1 MNLKQT
7 KFSDEVTVVANER
20 LAADTFKITLDAPG
34 FVPLVQPGQFALLRL
49 PGRLDPLCG
58 RPFAVYD
65 ADPAT
70 GRVEII
76 YLVVG
81 KMTRILSGFAAGD
94 TVELIGPSGNGWGV
108 ISGGAQP
115 FPGDRLIMVAGGVGQ
130 TPFLLLARQ
139 FAQRRAEGKN
149 TPELVLLYGARGSD
163 RMPPLG
169 DFARCGV
176 EVVTA
181 TEDGSAGYK
190 GFVTDL
196 IPRAAAG
203 AKSAVIA
210 ACGPKPMLRAVF
222 QQASGLSLPCWTS
235 LESPMSCGLGI
246 CFGCVVEYRTDEGT
260 WDYRR
265 TCQDGPIFDA
275 YRLKWD

>member
-1 MNLKQT
+1 MDLKQT
-7 KFSDEVTVVANER
+7 KFSAPVTVTANEP
-20 LAADTFKITLDAPG
+20 LAADTYKITLDAPD
-34 FVPLVQPGQFALLRL
+34 FVPLVKPGQFALLRL
-49 PGRLDPLCG
+49 AGRLDPLCS

-65 ADPAT
+65 ADPVT

-81 KMTRILSGFAAGD
+81 KMTRILATLLPGD
-94 TVELIGPSGNGWGV
+94 TVELIGPSGNGWEV
-108 ISGGAQP
+108 ISAGAEE
-115 FPGDRLIMVAGGVGQ
+115 FPGDRLVMVAGGVGQ

-139 FAQRRAEGKN
+139 FAARRVQGKSAPKL
-149 TPELVLLYGARGSD
+149 TLLYGARGAN
-163 RMPPLG
+163 RLVPLD
-169 DFARCGV
+169 DFARRDV
-176 EVVTA
+176 EVIIA
-181 TEDGSAGYK
+181 TEDGSSGYK

-196 IPRAAAG
+196 IPRAVEG
-203 AKSAVIA
+203 AKSAIIA
-210 ACGPKPMLRAVF
+210 ACGPKPMLRAAF
-222 QQASGLSLPCWTS
+222 GQASKLSLPCWTS

-275 YRLKWD
+275 YRLRWD

>member
-7 KFSDEVTVVANER
+7 KFSAVVPVVANER

-34 FVPLVQPGQFALLRL
+34 FAPLVKPGQFALLRL

-65 ADPAT
+65 ADPAS
-70 GRVEII
+70 GRVEMI

-81 KMTRILSGFAAGD
+81 KMTRILSDAAAGD
-94 TVELIGPSGNGWGV
+94 TVELIGPSGNGWEV
-108 ISGGAQP
+108 ISGGAQR

-139 FAQRRAEGKN
+139 FAQYRAQGKSAPDL
-149 TPELVLLYGARGSD
+149 TLLYGARGSE

-176 EVVTA
+176 EVITA

-203 AKSAVIA
+203 AESAVVA

-222 QQASGLSLPCWTS
+222 HQASGLSLPCWTS

-246 CFGCVVEYRTDEGT
+246 CFGCVVEYRTDEGK

>member
-7 KFSDEVTVVANER
+7 KFSAAVPVVANER

-34 FVPLVQPGQFALLRL
+34 FAPLVKPGQFALLRL

-65 ADPAT
+65 ADPAS
-70 GRVEII
+70 GRVEMI

-81 KMTRILSGFAAGD
+81 KMTRILSDAAAGD
-94 TVELIGPSGNGWGV
+94 TGELIGPSGNGWEV
-108 ISGGAQP
+108 ISGGAQR

-139 FAQRRAEGKN
+139 FAQYRAQGK
-149 TPELVLLYGARGSD
+149 S
-163 RMPPLG
+163 
-169 DFARCGV
+169 
-176 EVVTA
+176 A

-203 AKSAVIA
+203 AESAVVA

-222 QQASGLSLPCWTS
+222 HQASGLSLPCWTP

-246 CFGCVVEYRTDEGT
+246 CFGCVVEYRTDEGK